1 MQLNIQKKLLL
12 SFGSIALV
20 CAVIGIAGWLGA
32 DRIDEKLVATGRGD
46 VPGLQAILSLNETA
60 SSINANQMSLLN
72 PALPLAE
79 RDVLHNE
86 IAEGFQKADDFVSTY
101 QNMQMSEKEA
111 ERWKVFMASWGNWRS
126 KVDQFLTLSTE
137 VNNLKLENPQA
148 LALSL
153 ERNFG
158 EYRSWAAA
166 SGEAILQEES
176 FRGSLDRDNSPFW
189 RWLESLTTENEVVV
203 ETTGY
208 LKQQL
213 TEAFSS
219 INSIAEFLEMQEYDL
234 AKDLYLYEVVASF
247 DTIQFYVD
255 DLNAVVNTALG
266 HYRDMAQFEKT
277 ESSIARQ
284 QMSNILEDI
293 VVAVDQ
299 KVAAGV
305 DDGEKVSSAVK
316 SILIIA
322 VLLGAGLAI
331 LLGVIIARGISR
343 PVQAG
348 VELAQAIASG
358 DFSQRLNLSRGD
370 EIGQLAFSLDEMSDR
385 LQASADV
392 TKEIAEGNLEV
403 TIESASDHDQL
414 GNSLQHMVAKLR
426 EVIGHVKNTTS
437 HVTSGTQ
444 LMSTS
449 SEQMSQGAA
458 EQAAAAEEASS
469 SIEQMTA
476 NIRQNAENAM
486 ETEKIAIQSATDA
499 QDGGQAV
506 EQTVLAMKQI
516 ADKIMIIEE
525 IARQTNLL
533 ALNAAIEAAR
543 AGEHGKGFA
552 VVAAEVR
559 KLAERSQVAAGEI
572 NDLSNNS
579 VEVAEK
585 AGELLGVIVPNIQ
598 KTAELV
604 QEINAASKEQDAGA
618 EQINGS
624 IQQLDKVIQQ
634 NSASAEEMASTSE
647 ELSSQA
653 SQLEGMVEFF
663 VMNDFERVA
672 YKAKSSQQEL
682 SAPVHKIEPQNKVV
696 EEVSAGGDSQDNEFE
711 AF

>member
-1 MQLNIQKKLLL
+1 MQLNIQKKLIL
-12 SFGSIALV
+12 SFGSIALI
-20 CAVIGIAGWLGA
+20 CAIIGIAGWLGA
-32 DRIDEKLVATGRGD
+32 DRIDNKLVATGRGD
-46 VPGLQAILSLNETA
+46 VPGLQAILGLNETA
-60 SSINANQMSLLN
+60 SSINANQMALLN
-72 PALPLAE
+72 PALPLTE
-79 RDVLHNE
+79 REALHEE
-86 IAEGFQKADDFVSTY
+86 IADGFQKADGFVSTY
-101 QNMQMSEKEA
+101 QSMEKSAEEI
-111 ERWKVFMASWGNWRS
+111 ERWDAFIASWENWRS
-126 KVDQFLTLSTE
+126 KVDQFLALSSE
-137 VNNLKLENPQA
+137 VNNIKLENPQK
-148 LALSL
+148 LALEL

-158 EYRSWAAA
+158 AYRAWAAA
-166 SGEAILQEES
+166 SGQATLEQET
-176 FRGSLDRDNSPFW
+176 FRGNLTLEDSPFLK
-189 RWLESLTTENEVVV
+189 WLDSISTENTVVV
-203 ETTGY
+203 ETADY

-213 TEAFSS
+213 SEAFSS
-219 INSIAEFLEMQEYDL
+219 VNNIAVFLEMQEYDL

-255 DLNAVVNTALG
+255 DLNTVVNTALG
-266 HYRDMAQFEKT
+266 HYRDMTQFEKT

-284 QMSNILEDI
+284 QMSDTLQDI
-293 VVAVDQ
+293 VAAVDN
-299 KVAAGV
+299 KVATGV
-305 DDGEKVSSAVK
+305 AEGEQVSNTVK

-331 LLGVIIARGISR
+331 ILGVIIARGISR

-348 VELAQAIASG
+348 VGLAQAIASG
-358 DFSQRLNLSRGD
+358 DFSQRLNLNRGD
-370 EIGQLAFSLDEMSDR
+370 EIGQLALSLDEMSDR
-385 LQASADV
+385 LQASADI
-392 TKEIAEGNLEV
+392 TKEIAGGNLEV
-403 TIESASDHDQL
+403 SVKPASDHDQL
-414 GNSLQHMVAKLR
+414 GNSLLHMVEKLR

-449 SEQMSQGAA
+449 SEQMSQGAS

-486 ETEKIAIQSATDA
+486 QTEKIAIQAATNA
-499 QDGGQAV
+499 QEGGQAV

-572 NDLSNNS
+572 NELSNNS

-585 AGELLGVIVPNIQ
+585 AGELLSVIVPDIQ

-618 EQINGS
+618 EQISGS

-647 ELSSQA
+647 ELSGQA

-663 VMNDFERVA
+663 VMNDYESLTFTPQT
-672 YKAKSSQQEL
+672 SQQD
-682 SAPVHKIEPQNKVV
+682 KIASVPQIESQDVNA
-696 EEVSAGGDSQDNEFE
+696 EEAVGGKDARDNEFE
-711 AF
+711 EF